1 MKRLI
6 LAAALCALGGAPAFA
21 QNGITLY
28 GVFDVGVQYMTNADA
43 AGHSQTAVASGSYQ
57 PSRFGFKGQEDIGG
71 GYKALFVLENG
82 FNADTG
88 AQSSAS
94 TLWNRFA
101 YVGLQTP
108 FGTFTLGRQGSIQF
122 DKTVFYEPL
131 YYSTYS
137 MLSLN
142 GAPIQTF
149 KVNNMVKYQ
158 TPSWRGWNVTAAYST
173 GQELAGNAHAGRYI
187 GGALEYV
194 EGPLSAR
201 VLQETTW
208 GNAGPGVPDLSQRYD
223 RRTSAAAVYKSGR
236 WTWFGDWIHIAG
248 DLQISPRGDLG
259 LLAAAYD
266 VDAWRFVLEAGRY
279 RFADAPGRPQL
290 VTGLVQYSLSRRTAL
305 YAAYGDLING
315 GGGNFG
321 IVYPST
327 TARPGQSQAALTLGI
342 DHRF

>member
-6 LAAALCALGGAPAFA
+6 LAAALCAIGVPALA
-21 QNGITLY
+21 QNGITIY

-43 AGHSQTAVASGSYQ
+43 AGHSQTSVASGSYQ
-57 PSRFGFKGQEDIGG
+57 PSRFGFKGQEDLGG

-101 YVGLQTP
+101 FVGLQTP
-108 FGTFTLGRQGSIQF
+108 LGIFTLGRQGSLQF

-149 KVNNMVKYQ
+149 KINNSVKFQ
-158 TPSWRGWNVTAAYST
+158 SAAWHGWNVAAVYSA
-173 GQELAGNAHAGRYI
+173 GQELAGNSHAGRHI
-187 GGALEYV
+187 GGSLEYV
-194 EGPLSAR
+194 DGPLSAR

-208 GNAGPGVPDLSQRYD
+208 GNAGAGVPDLSQQYD
-223 RRTSAAAVYKSGR
+223 RRTSAAAVYKRGR

-248 DLQISPRGDLG
+248 KLQISPRGDLALG
-259 LLAAAYD
+259 AAAYD
-266 VDAWRFVLEAGRY
+266 IDAWRFVLEAGRY
-279 RFADAPGRPQL
+279 RFSDNSGRPQL
-290 VTGLVQYSLSRRTAL
+290 VTGLVQYAFSRRTSL
-305 YAAYGDLING
+305 YAAYGDLINSG
-315 GGGNFG
+315 GSNFG

-327 TARPGQSQAALTLGI
+327 TARPGQSQGALTLGI